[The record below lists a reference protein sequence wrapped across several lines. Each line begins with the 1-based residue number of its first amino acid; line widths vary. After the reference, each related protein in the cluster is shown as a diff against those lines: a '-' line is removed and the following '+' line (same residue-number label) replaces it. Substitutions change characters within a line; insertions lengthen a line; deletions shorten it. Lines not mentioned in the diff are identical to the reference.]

1 VEQELAAG
9 LSEEQVTKFI
19 ENDEVNARQVIGGT
33 AIPAVTGLCFR
44 SVDEEARPA
53 LTRCGSMAP
62 TSGKASSQAR
72 TSVRSTFQSRQG
84 NGCAMSARLEGDHTE
99 NPLIANGGSQ

>member
-33 AIPAVTGLCFR
+33 AIPAVAGLCFR

-62 TSGKASSQAR
+62 TSAKTSSQAR
-72 TSVRSTFQSRQG
+72 TSVD
-84 NGCAMSARLEGDHTE
+84 CAMSARLEGDRTE
-99 NPLIANGGSQ
+99 NPNGGSQ